1 MPVYAVRTTSG
12 QEKTVADLLVARIKL
27 KKLSINSILVPEI
40 VKGYIF
46 VEAPSPHFVDEA
58 ISGIK
63 HARTRT
69 LGKIEFGEIEKFLVT
84 KPVIEELNMG
94 DTVEI
99 VGGPFRG
106 LKAKITGVDK
116 VKGEVTIEL
125 LEEGF
130 STLPI
135 TVHSEYVRIVEKAK
149 T

>member
-1 MPVYAVRTTSG
+1 VPIYAVRTTSG
-12 QEKTVADLLVARIKL
+12 QEKTVAELLVERIKL
-27 KKLSINSILVPEI
+27 KKPPIYSILVPEI

-63 HARTRT
+63 HARARTR
-69 LGKIEFGEIEKFLVT
+69 GEIKFKELEKFLVT
-84 KPVIEELNMG
+84 KLTIEEISIG
-94 DTVEI
+94 DIVEI

-106 LKAKITGVDK
+106 LKAKITDVDK

-135 TVHSEYVRIVEKAK
+135 TVHSEYVRIIEKAK
-149 T
+149 A

>member
-1 MPVYAVRTTSG
+1 MPIYAVRTTSG
-12 QEKTVADLLVARIKL
+12 QEKTVTDLLVARVKL
-27 KKLSINSILVPEI
+27 KKLPVYSILAPES

-69 LGKIEFGEIEKFLVT
+69 RGEIKFKEIEKFLIT
-84 KPVIEELNMG
+84 KLVIDELSVG

-106 LKAKITGVDK
+106 LKAKITNVDK

-135 TVHSEYVRIVEKAK
+135 TVHSEYVRIIEKAK
-149 T
+149 V